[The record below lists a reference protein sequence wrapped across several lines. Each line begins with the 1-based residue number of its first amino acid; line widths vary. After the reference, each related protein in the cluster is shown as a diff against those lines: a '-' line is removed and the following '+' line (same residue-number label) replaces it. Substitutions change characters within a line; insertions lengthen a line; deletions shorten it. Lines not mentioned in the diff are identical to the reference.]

1 MKRIL
6 ASRKIILDLLKWDIL
21 ITSFRVYYASQ
32 YYAVIFL
39 DDYLKESIDKV
50 ASHSSL
56 PLLVS
61 SISEIFTKEQPL
73 KKKKNMWNC
82 FKNIK

>member
-32 YYAVIFL
+32 YYTVIFL
-39 DDYLKESIDKV
+39 DDYLKESLDKV
-50 ASHSSL
+50 ASHSLL

-61 SISEIFTKEQPL
+61 SISEIFTKEQPI
-73 KKKKNMWNC
+73 KKKKYVELS
-82 FKNIK
+82 